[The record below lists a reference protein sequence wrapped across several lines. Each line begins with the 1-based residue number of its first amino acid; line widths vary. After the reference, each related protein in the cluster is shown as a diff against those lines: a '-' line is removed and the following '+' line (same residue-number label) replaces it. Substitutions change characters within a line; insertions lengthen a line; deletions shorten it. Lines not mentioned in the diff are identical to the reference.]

1 MEVEVS
7 GRTAEVV
14 GALERA
20 ALAAEIHDLYD
31 GQGDGGRLLAAFHAA
46 ALYVPLA
53 DRAAG
58 DDSATGAGAAGVTG
72 ALNAQ
77 DDAMCSGEADGVR
90 WLHAFTSLTEL
101 NRFARARAAAGTDA
115 GSADGRIRYWTVL
128 GSRLLD
134 VAVPAAV
141 AETRTPTG
149 VAVDV
154 GGVRPLL
161 LPPLSGIVPD
171 RVAVDLAGEVT
182 GKHTDRTASTG
193 PLSIEPRR
201 IDPRSTESRSTGEA

>member
-1 MEVEVS
+1 MAGS
-7 GRTAEVV
+7 TAEVV
-14 GALERA
+14 GAFERA

-31 GQGDGGRLLAAFHAA
+31 GHGDGGRLLAAFRAA

-53 DRAAG
+53 QRATG
-58 DDSATGAGAAGVTG
+58 DERATGAGAAGVTG
-72 ALNAQ
+72 ALTAQ

-90 WLHAFTSLTEL
+90 WLYAFTSPIEL
-101 NRFARARAAAGTDA
+101 NRFARARAEAGTDA
-115 GSADGRIRYWTVL
+115 GWANGRIRYWTVL

-141 AETRTPTG
+141 AETRTPAG

-171 RVAVDLAGEVT
+171 RVAVDLAVDVT
-182 GKHTDRTASTG
+182 EKHADRTASTG
-193 PLSIEPRR
+193 PLSTGPLSIET
-201 IDPRSTESRSTGEA
+201 RSTGSRSTGEA